1 MKGAERFWTVTG
13 DNVAAMTFCDVD
25 GDGRNEL
32 LVGGGRGSVDGAG
45 RNQLLVG
52 GGGKCEVWILC
63 VNSKRGIVR
72 SLLFDMMMTAAH
84 FFPIL
89 PPSQVGSDDFD
100 IRIFQNEDVVAEV
113 SEADQILALAPVHLT
128 KWAVG
133 GESSGKQREG
143 AGGGEGM
150 AVGVTLVRRRYT
162 H

>member
-1 MKGAERFWTVTG
+1 
-13 DNVAAMTFCDVD
+13 
-25 GDGRNEL
+25 
-32 LVGGGRGSVDGAG
+32 
-45 RNQLLVG
+45 
-52 GGGKCEVWILC
+52 
-63 VNSKRGIVR
+63 
-72 SLLFDMMMTAAH
+72 MMMTAAH

-143 AGGGEGM
+143 AGGGGGHGCGSY
-150 AVGVTLVRRRYT
+150 VGPTAIHTLSDFTGSPSPVTPIYPLPPSLPL
-162 H
+162 